1 MRTNSTTPIIS
12 TSEPLVPL
20 KFTTYPIVASLSNV
34 SSPNVIQFDET
45 CKNLK
50 LNKCDTV
57 SPVCNVIF
65 CDRQSRGDCPC
76 MEVCNTMTLWEMTAE
91 VKNGQL
97 HHPATLRSK
106 NLLICLPQYAKTLIP
121 TNAFS
126 TFSTCP
132 TALRHVSS
140 TLMQLFLAA
149 LYQQTQHRKQPT
161 LTLSCISFLLHQ

>member
-34 SSPNVIQFDET
+34 SSPNVTSQVLIIIQFDET

-50 LNKCDTV
+50 LTKCDTV

-65 CDRQSRGDCPC
+65 CDRQSTGDCPC
-76 MEVCNTMTLWEMTAE
+76 MEGCNRVTLWEMTAE

-106 NLLICLPQYAKTLIP
+106 KLIDLFAPNCKNTDPKKTHFRRSL
-121 TNAFS
+121 
-126 TFSTCP
+126 
-132 TALRHVSS
+132 HVR
-140 TLMQLFLAA
+140 Q
-149 LYQQTQHRKQPT
+149 R
-161 LTLSCISFLLHQ
+161 